1 MQQVLARAGVTLA
14 LILASF
20 VGQAPGQTPAAAP
33 ESRPALDL
41 DPADPLGDLAT
52 RMQVITKRLVDGE
65 TGDTVQPKELNA
77 VQQLDALIAVLK
89 KKSGS

>member
-14 LILASF
+14 LVLAAV
-20 VGQAPGQTPAAAP
+20 VGQAPGQTPGDAP
-33 ESRPALDL
+33 ESRPVLNL
-41 DPADPLGDLAT
+41 DPDDPLGDLAT
-52 RMQVITKRLVDGE
+52 RMQVITKRLSDGE
-65 TGDTVQPKELNA
+65 TGDTVQPKELDA